1 MSSKIIKMKKTY
13 QVVVMKAKICLIL
26 KINTLLTNK
35 LMMNWIKLRSLTIYL
50 IFLNLKTKIIVMNK
64 DMMVYIGIN
73 LIAVE
78 LGVPKLWIINSWLVS

>member
-1 MSSKIIKMKKTY
+1 MKKTY

-78 LGVPKLWIINSWLVS
+78 LGVLKLWITNSWLVS

>member
-73 LIAVE
+73 LIWILNAVG
-78 LGVPKLWIINSWLVS
+78 LGVLKL

>member
-1 MSSKIIKMKKTY
+1 MSLKIIKMKKTY

-73 LIAVE
+73 LIWILNAVE
-78 LGVPKLWIINSWLVS
+78 LGVLKL